1 MTGGYRLLLVSAAT
15 IGLMSGVSAHAIAQV
30 QPTARSIGNNESVF
44 IDRNALTITQATAKD
59 DVSPQIAK
67 LDAHEIGSS
76 MIIFRAN
83 DKLYIVDA
91 PPLPLYALND
101 DRQRSYGGLND
112 DRQRSYGGLY
122 DRQQSYGGLND
133 DRQRSYGGMYDRQ
146 QSYGG
151 LNDDRQRSYGGM
163 YDRQQSYGGLNDDR
177 QRS

>member
-112 DRQRSYGGLY
+112 DRQRSYGGLNY
-122 DRQQSYGGLND
+122 DRQRSYGGLND
-133 DRQRSYGGMYDRQ
+133 DRQRSYGGLNDRQ

-151 LNDDRQRSYGGM
+151 LTDSEIDHLRILLADVAADR
-163 YDRQQSYGGLNDDR
+163 
-177 QRS
+177 